1 MESSSILVVD
11 DEIGSLRSLITALEG
26 RNYRVYKAGEKEKAL
41 ETYKTRD
48 IDIVLVALNES
59 AVRGFEILSLLK
71 SYDPRAKV
79 ILYTDYGTKEHVVK
93 ALRMGASEFMEK
105 PLRIETLLPVFG
117 RLMEKESSGSAFQG
131 DLRTMSLASIIQMN
145 CEERIVGLLHLRR
158 PGQEGRIFF
167 DEGRV
172 VHAEVGNLS
181 GENAVYHLLEW
192 EQGTFSLDMGI
203 SPQQRTIDAE
213 WSGLILEGMRRIDE
227 GQAPA
232 DVDWQE
238 TSFKVE
244 SEKGEG
250 VADREVDLSER
261 ITNAILR
268 IEDVHDVLICSQ
280 NGSIHANEWD
290 EDVDKVGAIASYVK
304 QQAEKL
310 GRTLD
315 NEQFMRVILKKKD
328 EKEIILR
335 DEDDIIYLW
344 VSKRAQADLLADE
357 VRTTILRYQS

>member
-11 DEIGSLRSLITALEG
+11 DEINSLRSLITALEG
-26 RNYRVYKAGEKEKAL
+26 RDFHVYKAGEKEKAL
-41 ETYKTRD
+41 EMYKTRD
-48 IDIVLVALNES
+48 IDIVLVALDES
-59 AVRGFEILSLLK
+59 AVNGFEILSLLK
-71 SYDPRAKV
+71 SYDSRAKV

-105 PLRIETLLPVFG
+105 PLRVETLLPVFR
-117 RLMEKESSGSAFQG
+117 RLTEKESSGSAFQG

-158 PGQEGRIFF
+158 QGQEGRIFF
-167 DEGRV
+167 DGGRV
-172 VHAEVGNLS
+172 VHAEVGNLY
-181 GENAVYHLLEW
+181 GEDAVYHLLEW

-203 SPQQRTIDAE
+203 SPPQRTIEAG

-238 TSFKVE
+238 ASFKVE
-244 SEKGEG
+244 REKGEG
-250 VADREVDLSER
+250 TADNEVDLGER
-261 ITNAILR
+261 ITKAILR
-268 IEDVHDVLICSQ
+268 IEGVHEVLICSQ
-280 NGSIHANEWD
+280 NGSILANERD
-290 EDVDKVGAIASYVK
+290 GDVGKAGVIARYII

-315 NEQFMRVILKKKD
+315 DDQVMRVILKKRD
-328 EKEIILR
+328 GKEIVLR
-335 DEDDIIYLW
+335 DQDDIIYLW
-344 VSKRAQADLLADE
+344 VSKRAQADLLAHE
-357 VRTTILRYQS
+357 VRATVLRYQS